1 MYESQSKIYDD
12 LFGFFGW
19 KFPGK
24 RACSQLKVFFF
35 SMKSFFTLNAL
46 KIVRE
51 FSPQIS
57 FQEKFKKE
65 KTGTVAEPGMAN
77 KVR

>member
-1 MYESQSKIYDD
+1 MNAKAKYMMIFLDFLVGNSPEKGRAHS
-12 LFGFFGW
+12 W
-19 KFPGK
+19 K
-24 RACSQLKVFFF
+24 FFF
-35 SMKSFFTLNAL
+35 SMKSFFILNVL